1 MENYEQEFY
10 EEEQGVTFGEVMG
23 VLFGRKLLLLIVTL
37 SVFIVDCV
45 GILFY
50 NARKSTYVGMYDY
63 YVSGLSEGVY
73 VDGSKFDV
81 RDLITLDKLN
91 KYKAENEELANVDMN
106 VAFRNGGIQYLKYTT
121 IYRKNETKLNE
132 EDNDYVVDK
141 TGFRIVLKKRYFTF
155 AEAQALTKAIA
166 NEANV
171 ITKEKI
177 DSADYKEY
185 LALYNQSIIYDNQ
198 ISYLESQYNLLTNK
212 YASLI
217 SNYNDG
223 VLENGKKLSDV
234 QLMLKEY
241 FQNVSFDALR
251 VEMSLNGYVKD
262 YTIYE
267 TQIQKQIEALN
278 REKAVD
284 TNKKEELINQRDALL
299 AAAGSLYSVELSAYN
314 DQIIQLSNRI
324 FDIDE
329 EVALLNQKLN
339 NKGREENDAVYKQE
353 LEAFKENLTKH
364 YNELVKLTDEYTAI
378 EKEVVKKHATVYF
391 DDNNIVAK
399 ENAINVTMF
408 LAIAAVGSF
417 FVGVLVN
424 LCVDGKKLTKKYH
437 EEHAN
442 N

>member
-37 SVFIVDCV
+37 SVFIVACV

-155 AEAQALTKAIA
+155 EEAQALTKAIA

-417 FVGVLVN
+417 FVGVFVN
-424 LCVDGKKLTKKYH
+424 LCVDGKKLTKKYRK
-437 EEHAN
+437 EHAN